1 MTKWGLL
8 ADVVI
13 VKQAKGKRSQF
24 ISFFFFLCWNALR
37 SLYKILYEI
46 KQYMSCVYD
55 MCEVSYVK
63 NGSACV
69 GDLARLR
76 ARAR

>member
-1 MTKWGLL
+1 
-8 ADVVI
+8 
-13 VKQAKGKRSQF
+13 
-24 ISFFFFLCWNALR
+24 
-37 SLYKILYEI
+37 
-46 KQYMSCVYD
+46 MSCVYD